1 MRLLIQH
8 PHAAGEISGVLTS
21 IQEMLAALSV
31 HPELDVQVF
40 SSKGR
45 RLADQWRAVQ
55 WSDAVM
61 LNSNA
66 LSMILFSRISRKKTL
81 LKLHYPQYQTVHKT
95 YESMSFSKRIFVEIR
110 HLVGLKSSASYIL
123 MSLARLV
130 LRTAAALTADR
141 VCACSRFCAEQA
153 SLPRDVAVLK
163 NPLSVTYG
171 LPNRALDD
179 LDRPFRFFFAGRI
192 SDEKGWDTLLDAAS
206 LLRDRGHEFT
216 VDLAGDGPEF
226 DLLKARVASSR
237 MTEQI
242 SVLGR
247 LSATQVRERLAG
259 ALAVVIPSRVQE
271 TAGYVALEAAAVQ
284 VAAIVSRVGGL
295 PETAGADCP
304 SFEPGEAETLM
315 RHMESFLLDPPGC
328 LDVGRKSYLRVQQEF
343 DPRFV
348 AAQLLQLLS
357 RDDLVKTLE
366 LAARRDGQG

>member
-31 HPELDVQVF
+31 HPELDVRVF
-40 SSKGR
+40 SSKGQ

-55 WSDAVM
+55 WSDAVL

-66 LSMILFSRISRKKTL
+66 LWMILFGRILRKKTL

-95 YESMSFSKRIFVEIR
+95 YEPMSFSKRMFVEIR

-163 NPLSVTYG
+163 NPLSVTHG
-171 LPNRALDD
+171 LPTRAPDD
-179 LDRPFRFFFAGRI
+179 LDRPYRFVFAGRI
-192 SDEKGWDTLLDAAS
+192 SDEKGWDTLLDAAA
-206 LLRDRGHEFT
+206 LLRERGHDFT

-226 DLLKARVASSR
+226 DLLKARVASSLV
-237 MTEQI
+237 TEQI

-247 LSATQVRERLAG
+247 LSATQVRERLVG
-259 ALAVVIPSRVQE
+259 ALAVVIPSRFQE
-271 TAGYVALEAAAVQ
+271 PAGYVALEAAAVQ

-304 SFEPGEAETLM
+304 SFEPGEAEKLM
-315 RHMESFLLDPPGC
+315 QYMESFLLDPPGC
-328 LDVGRKSYLRVQQEF
+328 LKGGRKSYLRVQQEF
-343 DPRFV
+343 DPRLV

-357 RDDLVKTLE
+357 RDDLAKTLE
-366 LAARRDGQG
+366 LAARRDGQN